1 MTENTDLKK
10 SNTSF
15 DVKVDQ
21 KSEIRL
27 PQTKTSTGIT
37 QMKETQQ
44 ENLVKSSIVR
54 FDTGKKSDESNESEG
69 KKKEVQEKNKEDT
82 NKELNMKKEISHISS
97 NLSMS
102 NEEEEMKDSQ
112 DIELKGL
119 EEIPTNSNIKN
130 SFK

>member
-44 ENLVKSSIVR
+44 ENLVKSAIVR
-54 FDTGKKSDESNESEG
+54 FDTGKK
-69 KKKEVQEKNKEDT
+69 K
-82 NKELNMKKEISHISS
+82 
-97 NLSMS
+97 
-102 NEEEEMKDSQ
+102 
-112 DIELKGL
+112 
-119 EEIPTNSNIKN
+119 
-130 SFK
+130 